1 MKDIFEDMRKAL
13 GLDYISDIPLDRK
26 KEYIRIVL
34 KSLPMDAYSEKEV
47 EEFKKYA
54 FQKRMLGSRYLKNDT

>member
-13 GLDYISDIPLDRK
+13 GLDYISDIPLDRN

-47 EEFKKYA
+47 KN
-54 FQKRMLGSRYLKNDT
+54 LKNMLFKNG

>member
-1 MKDIFEDMRKAL
+1 MKDIFADMRKAL
-13 GLDYISDIPLDRK
+13 GLDYISDIPLDRN
-26 KEYIRIVL
+26 KEYIRIAL

-54 FQKRMLGSRYLKNDT
+54 FQKRMIVSRYLKNDT